1 MPSQARSRARYGG
14 RDSDF
19 EQEYSSRPLYRGDHY
34 DDDDDDQE
42 DYRPSRR
49 YRRERPH
56 RSRHE
61 SRGYE
66 SPVESPIDRRRERSK
81 AKESPATSPIK
92 KKDRQRDRDGHRRHR
107 SYDQYGSPTR
117 EIRDRSQRE
126 RHDRRERHH
135 DADTARRHRRRERDR
150 GAAARKH
157 QSSDSTNS
165 GSHLLSADALA
176 KLGLQHEE
184 EDRLGRSRAADEG
197 RREKKRKKRP
207 LVDEHTRDSHVL
219 PEEPP
224 RISKGR
230 VASGAYLEEGRS
242 PGMEFRRR
250 GGGPP
255 MGGRWNKEGWDGS
268 SEGADKPPIW
278 KRKKWWIALG
288 VLIVLLAIIIPVS
301 VVFSKKHKGDN
312 DDSDPADA
320 SSSPSN
326 SNLDGVSHDSIPVSL
341 LLIVARACADN
352 IGIRQRHSSRSIHL
366 VRHDGFQCYLHQRD
380 GWGALYHGVEFHMG

>member
-1 MPSQARSRARYGG
+1 
-14 RDSDF
+14 
-19 EQEYSSRPLYRGDHY
+19 
-34 DDDDDDQE
+34 
-42 DYRPSRR
+42 
-49 YRRERPH
+49 
-56 RSRHE
+56 
-61 SRGYE
+61 
-66 SPVESPIDRRRERSK
+66 
-81 AKESPATSPIK
+81 
-92 KKDRQRDRDGHRRHR
+92 
-107 SYDQYGSPTR
+107 
-117 EIRDRSQRE
+117 
-126 RHDRRERHH
+126 
-135 DADTARRHRRRERDR
+135 
-150 GAAARKH
+150 
-157 QSSDSTNS
+157 
-165 GSHLLSADALA
+165 
-176 KLGLQHEE
+176 
-184 EDRLGRSRAADEG
+184 
-197 RREKKRKKRP
+197 
-207 LVDEHTRDSHVL
+207 
-219 PEEPP
+219 
-224 RISKGR
+224 
-230 VASGAYLEEGRS
+230 
-242 PGMEFRRR
+242 
-250 GGGPP
+250 